1 MTRAERPRGDC
12 SVCGKNGAITEEGGM
27 RHHFTEKAEWQAGP
41 DSRKC
46 KGVGQP
52 PAGAAAPAEEDV
64 LGYACRG
71 CNHPVELTANGRSRS
86 HLTPAGEP
94 CGQGSSYPIR
104 VMKDGTRID
113 TKPAR
118 SGEVLP
124 AAAPEALRFGDED
137 PVADFLGTGG
147 VGADPRD
154 ALAAEPVVAGQ
165 AFTGLLAA
173 EVGNPGTVADS
184 LGESAPDDAAECEC
198 GTAWPTAEAMRAAG
212 HGDMTC
218 TGAPA
223 EADVFDESHK
233 ITDSTGVEWVH
244 PGRAEDCRTPEC
256 CTHPDGFV
264 YGDDGNGHSG
274 DVCMRCGGERPEPC
288 THPNGFSAGEVMDI
302 QSGQEVLVWAC
313 VDCNELEPWRTP
325 ADLLAKMPEATRELY
340 RENPQCWDCGHRVTP
355 LADRFEV
362 DGSVVPVWDCEVNC
376 PYTNGGP
383 HYGKPCRPRPAAQC
397 TVNDLDEGVF
407 FTRHTRPAPVGE
419 LVYRAGR
426 PTMGPLAATVVTPG
440 PYAGRDGVLTDM
452 TEEVTCTDLQ
462 GRPRPAL
469 GATRAAMSPRS
480 SQEDVPAPQSSPTR
494 SVTAPGSPRATRASA
509 PDAGAS
515 SIPATASAPTEKAAT
530 SARTAVT
537 TDAKAAADFL
547 GSAAGSHGE
556 AEAEYGRWGRYKLR
570 HPSTGKVAEWTRAT
584 TFAKSISDT
593 FTLSQ
598 WNQRNVLVGATLR
611 PDIVAAAHG
620 KDVARDREQLN
631 NWTEELGAAAGNK
644 VAANLGTA
652 VHSWTELIDRNW
664 TRRWEV
670 LKNEVPNEFKIHVR
684 AYIEL
689 LEETGL
695 EPVPTL
701 IEFSTGVL
709 QYEVMGTSDNCYRAT
724 RHLELRMPRG
734 KVRLSP
740 GEFAIGDKKTGKDLT
755 YGWQEICIQLSLYAK
770 GINSLGRFDWKTKT
784 WDSDPLAAYGEPG
797 TKVREDVG
805 VILHLPVDPKSDK
818 HPAVHGVDLEQG
830 WNAAVLCERV
840 RTWRKLR
847 TLAGPVAVVDAD
859 PLAEGSEHAPERPS
873 APVRPPTLRERAE
886 AVTSKPEAS
895 QVYQDAVAAQLPVAE
910 VKELIAIMQEAIARV
925 AEPGGSKV

>member
-12 SVCGKNGAITEEGGM
+12 SVCGKNGAITDEGGM

-94 CGQGSSYPIR
+94 CPQGSSYPIR
-104 VMKDGTRID
+104 VMKDGARID

-124 AAAPEALRFGDED
+124 AAAPETLRFGDED

-165 AFTGLLAA
+165 AFTEALAA
-173 EVGNPGTVADS
+173 EVGNPGTVLDR
-184 LGESAPDDAAECEC
+184 LGYDPRDPEGPGVTTPEELRAAE
-198 GTAWPTAEAMRAAG
+198 AEEIGRIKTLPPDERG
-212 HGDMTC
+212 
-218 TGAPA
+218 PA
-223 EADVFDESHK
+223 VDAVFDESHK

-288 THPNGFSAGEVMDI
+288 THPNGFSAGEVMDP

-325 ADLLAKMPEATRELY
+325 ADLLAKMPEATRKLY

-355 LADRFEV
+355 LADRFEP

-383 HYGKPCRPRPAAQC
+383 HYGEPCRPRPAAQC

-426 PTMGPLAATVVTPG
+426 PTMGPLAATVVTAG

-452 TEEVTCTDLQ
+452 TEEVTCTDLD
-462 GRPRPAL
+462 GNPRPAS
-469 GATRAAMSPRS
+469 TPQAASKISKQQPHS
-480 SQEDVPAPQSSPTR
+480 SQGSAPAPQSSPTTSR
-494 SVTAPGSPRATRASA
+494 TTAPSSPRATT
-509 PDAGAS
+509 AGAR
-515 SIPATASAPTEKAAT
+515 PTAASGSTPETSSAPTAKAAT
-530 SARTAVT
+530 STPSAPM

-556 AEAEYGRWGRYKLR
+556 SEAEYGRWGRYKLR

-598 WNQRNVLVGATLR
+598 WNQRNVLIGATLR

-620 KDVARDREQLN
+620 KDVAKDREQLN

-664 TRRWEV
+664 SRRHEV
-670 LKNEVPNEFKIHVR
+670 LRDEVPNEFKIHVR

-689 LEETGL
+689 LEEMGL

-709 QYEVMGTSDNCYRAT
+709 QYEVMGTSDNCYRVT

-740 GEFAIGDKKTGKDLT
+740 GEFVIGDKKTGKDLT
-755 YGWQEICIQLSLYAK
+755 YAWQEICIQLSLYAK

-784 WDSDPLAAYGEPG
+784 WDTDPLAAYGEPG
-797 TKVREDVG
+797 TKV
-805 VILHLPVDPKSDK
+805 
-818 HPAVHGVDLEQG
+818 
-830 WNAAVLCERV
+830 
-840 RTWRKLR
+840 
-847 TLAGPVAVVDAD
+847 
-859 PLAEGSEHAPERPS
+859 
-873 APVRPPTLRERAE
+873 
-886 AVTSKPEAS
+886 
-895 QVYQDAVAAQLPVAE
+895 
-910 VKELIAIMQEAIARV
+910 
-925 AEPGGSKV
+925 